1 MMMSVSP
8 TGRAVVLLDPHTIN
22 QIAAGEVVERPGS
35 VVKELV
41 ENALDAGARRIQ
53 IEVEESGT
61 KRIVVRDDGHGMTAE
76 DAQNALLRHATS
88 KIRSVEDL
96 HRVDSLGFRGEAVPS
111 IASVSR
117 FSMSTGTGDGSRIV
131 IRTEGRSPEPIA
143 YESGPQGTTI
153 IVEDLFFNTPARL
166 KFLKTNATEMSAITE
181 AVAKCAL
188 AFPDVAFKLTHGRT
202 VVLETVGEGNL
213 LDAISAVW
221 GRDVARAL
229 VPIEAIREGLR
240 LRGFVS
246 PPHFTRPTRSQQWAF
261 VNGRAVRHRGLMAAI
276 DSAFRQITPEK
287 RYPVAVLMIDMDP
300 GKVDMN
306 VSPTKSECRFMQ
318 DGLIFEAVRSG
329 IKDALLA
336 NGMMPTFDSIARAN
350 QALAASQLGGYG
362 GLPGAPSAFSGVAE
376 SRLLDLP
383 FAGSGTGFGAGGSGV
398 REFGSSEDQEL
409 LASNQSEQIQTT
421 PDQSDPS
428 ELPNSR
434 TSEPAWFPTFAD
446 RFLEGLRV
454 IGQTAD
460 AFFILAENHDGLM
473 VIDQHVAHE
482 RILFEKIRAA
492 RGKGLVEKQSLLTP
506 TTLELEP
513 RQAGLL
519 GEKLNELEEMGF
531 VLTAFGPTTY
541 LIRTVPAALKGDDP
555 ARFLR
560 DLIDELIDGA
570 GAPGLSARENI
581 WVMCSCKMAIK
592 AGDRLGL
599 AEMEKLLYDLAFTEN
614 PFLCPHGRPITITI
628 GKSELLKRFKRA

>member
-8 TGRAVVLLDPHTIN
+8 TGRAVILLDPHTIN

-53 IEVEESGT
+53 IEIEESGT
-61 KRIVVRDDGHGMTAE
+61 KRIVVRDDGHGMSAE

-131 IRTEGRSPEPIA
+131 IRTEGRSPEPIL
-143 YESGPQGTTI
+143 YESGPQGTTM

-188 AFPDVAFKLTHGRT
+188 AFPDVAFKLTHGKT

-261 VNGRAVRHRGLMAAI
+261 VNGRPVRHRGLMAAI

-287 RYPVAVLMIDMDP
+287 RYPVVVLMIDMDP

-350 QALAASQLGGYG
+350 QALAATQSGGYG
-362 GLPGAPSAFSGVAE
+362 MLPGAPSAFSGVAE

-383 FAGSGTGFGAGGSGV
+383 FAGSGTGFGAGGSD
-398 REFGSSEDQEL
+398 GSVSLDGSEI
-409 LASNQSEQIQTT
+409 SGTKQSELSS
-421 PDQSDPS
+421 QSEHS
-428 ELPNSR
+428 ALAQSQANE
-434 TSEPAWFPTFAD
+434 SEPAWFPSFAD

-460 AFFILAENHDGLM
+460 AFFILAENQDGLM

-482 RILFEKIRAA
+482 RVLFEKIRAA

-519 GEKLNELEEMGF
+519 GEKLSELEEMGF
-531 VLTAFGPTTY
+531 ELTAFGPTTY

-555 ARFLR
+555 AKFLR

-592 AGDRLGL
+592 AGDRLGH

-628 GKSELLKRFKRA
+628 GKSELLRRFKRA

>member
-287 RYPVAVLMIDMDP
+287 RYPVAVLMIDLDP

-350 QALAASQLGGYG
+350 QALAASQVAGYG
-362 GLPGAPSAFSGVAE
+362 GLPGAPSAFNGVAE

-383 FAGSGTGFGAGGSGV
+383 FAGSGTAFGAGGSG
-398 REFGSSEDQEL
+398 GSVSLDGSDVVGENLPDLSSQP
-409 LASNQSEQIQTT
+409 EQ
-421 PDQSDPS
+421 S
-428 ELPNSR
+428 ELPNTR

-454 IGQTAD
+454 IGQTSD

-519 GEKLNELEEMGF
+519 GEKLSELEDMGF
-531 VLTAFGPTTY
+531 ELTAFGPTTF